1 MKKEASKLMTEEKFW
16 NIIEESHRGKFLEK
30 ILRPLSEEELFG
42 FRWWWEYFC
51 YMSFR
56 QDLWAVAFTFMGGC
70 SDDQFDYFHF
80 WLISRGKDIFY
91 KAIENPDSLCNVFTA
106 RRCDYPDKES
116 LDYVVMD
123 ILEKRTGYY
132 DYYYKAR
139 ENYSMPENNP
149 ELNFEWS
156 SDNLESIRKICPCTF
171 NKWGNTL

>member
-1 MKKEASKLMTEEKFW
+1 
-16 NIIEESHRGKFLEK
+16 
-30 ILRPLSEEELFG
+30 
-42 FRWWWEYFC
+42 
-51 YMSFR
+51 
-56 QDLWAVAFTFMGGC
+56 MGGC
-70 SDDQFDYFHF
+70 SDDQFDYFRF

-123 ILEKRTGYY
+123 ILEKRTGDY